1 MSGEQTTGEK
11 KLSFGFAKMKPK
23 TSLVASVSKE
33 ASKSFKF
40 DEASGLKKKDN
51 EPELIK
57 SIQGSKI
64 NSTVNRPV
72 ESEASKL
79 PVIPCQKNRD
89 LLGAHKKKKEEQKK
103 GDVDEKDMEA
113 VKALMQQAEE
123 AKKAG
128 SSGKG
133 DSGVVIE
140 ASKAAWSDVQE
151 VEDADYSAIALE
163 SFGMAALRGMG
174 WNEKVGIGS
183 TNKRVI
189 KVEDLQVQARP
200 KGLGLGAGSFG
211 KAPKKSKTEHGGDE
225 IELSLKKGA
234 YVEVT
239 GGQYENQ
246 WGQVISMDFDLD
258 RALIKLHKTN
268 EMANILQF
276 YLRPVSRSEF
286 DKATRKY

>member
-1 MSGEQTTGEK
+1 MSGETGTGEK
-11 KLSFGFAKMKPK
+11 KLSFGFSKMKPK
-23 TSLVASVSKE
+23 ASLVASVSKE

-40 DEASGLKKKDN
+40 EEPSKKN
-51 EPELIK
+51 GEPELIK
-57 SIQGSKI
+57 SIQGNKI
-64 NSTVNRPV
+64 NSSASRPAESETVN
-72 ESEASKL
+72 KL
-79 PVIPCQKNRD
+79 PVIPCPKNRD
-89 LLGAHKKKKEEQKK
+89 LIGAHKKKKDETK
-103 GDVDEKDMEA
+103 VRDEKDLEA
-113 VKALMQQAEE
+113 VKALMEQAEE
-123 AKKAG
+123 AKKSGGG
-128 SSGKG
+128 SKSDTGM
-133 DSGVVIE
+133 VIE
-140 ASKAAWSDVQE
+140 SSKAAWSDLQE
-151 VEDADYSAIALE
+151 VEDADYDAIGLE

-174 WNEKVGIGS
+174 WNEKEGIGS

-211 KAPKKSKTEHGGDE
+211 KAPKKSKIEHGSDE
-225 IELSLKKGA
+225 IELSVKKGA